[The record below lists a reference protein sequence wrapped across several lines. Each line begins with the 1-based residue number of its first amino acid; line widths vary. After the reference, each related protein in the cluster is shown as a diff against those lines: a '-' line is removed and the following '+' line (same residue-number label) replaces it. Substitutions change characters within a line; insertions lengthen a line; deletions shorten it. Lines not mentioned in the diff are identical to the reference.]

1 MVSGGESGAPAED
14 QQIGER
20 VAPKAI
26 RTVQTGGGF
35 AGGKKTWNG
44 GLGGFGIHANA
55 AHHVVAGGADFHRSF
70 GDVHVGQFLEL
81 VIHAGELLLHVF
93 SGLVRDVEISAAVF
107 GAAAFF
113 DFGVDGAR
121 NDVTRGEFH
130 ALGVVSF
137 HEALAHFIAQDAAF
151 AADGFGDKN
160 ALDAGRPDHSGGM
173 ELDEFHVH
181 KLGAGFVS
189 EGHAV
194 AGVLPGVRSDAPGFA
209 DAAGGD
215 DDGLGFENDEA
226 SGLAPIGK
234 GAGDAATVGE
244 KARDGAL
251 HVDVN
256 ALLDAAV
263 LQGSNHFEAGAV
275 ADVAKALEGVA
286 AEGALENITGLRA
299 VEERA
304 PLFEFA
310 DAVGGFLGVKL
321 GHAPVV

>member
-1 MVSGGESGAPAED
+1 MVSGGVSGAPAED

-20 VAPKAI
+20 VAAKAI

-55 AHHVVAGGADFHRSF
+55 AHHIVAGRPDFHRAF

-81 VIHAGELLLHVF
+81 VIHAGEFLLHVF

-113 DFGVDGAR
+113 DFSVDGTR
-121 NDVTRGEFH
+121 NDVARGEVH
-130 ALGVVSF
+130 ALRVVSL
-137 HEALAHFIAQDAAF
+137 HEALAHLIAQDAAF

-173 ELDEFHVH
+173 ELDELHVH

-194 AGVLPGVRSDAPGFA
+194 AGVLPGVGSDAPGFA

-215 DDGLGFENDEA
+215 DNGLRFENNEA
-226 SGLAPIGK
+226 AGFTPISK
-234 GAGDAATVGE
+234 GAGHAATVAQ
-244 KARDGAL
+244 KASDGAL
-251 HVDVN
+251 HVHVD
-256 ALLDAAV
+256 ALVDAAV
-263 LQGSNHFEAGAV
+263 LKRTDHFKAGAV
-275 ADVAKALEGVA
+275 ADVAEAICKPRRPRRPAPVLR
-286 AEGALENITGLRA
+286 GLRA
-299 VEERA
+299 TPR
-304 PLFEFA
+304 
-310 DAVGGFLGVKL
+310 
-321 GHAPVV
+321 HRRR